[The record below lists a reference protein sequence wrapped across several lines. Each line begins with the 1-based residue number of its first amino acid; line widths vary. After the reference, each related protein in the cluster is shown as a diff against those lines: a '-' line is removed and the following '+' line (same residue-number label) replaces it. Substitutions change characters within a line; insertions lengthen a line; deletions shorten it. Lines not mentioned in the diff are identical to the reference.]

1 MTNSKVI
8 ISPKTK
14 VGELLDAYPELE
26 NVLMAMS
33 PAFEKLKN
41 PVLRKTVAKVATLQQ
56 VSVVGGVNI
65 DEMIRILRKNAGQ
78 NEMESLIED
87 QVIKVSELPEWF
99 DKAKIKEKF
108 DATSIINAGESP
120 MKEILQR
127 VSLLKPG
134 DIFELTSPFTPA
146 PIIDMLH
153 AKKYKTCTIVD
164 NLNVLTY
171 ICKEY
176 STS

>member
-1 MTNSKVI
+1 MTNSKII

-26 NVLMAMS
+26 HVLMAMS

-56 VSVVGGVNI
+56 VCIVGGVSI

-78 NEMESLIED
+78 DEIESFTAD
-87 QVIKVSELPEWF
+87 KVYQNSELPEWF
-99 DKAKIKEKF
+99 DKAKIKEKL

-120 MKEILQR
+120 MKEILHK
-127 VSLLKPG
+127 VGLLKPG
-134 DIFELTSPFTPA
+134 EIFELKTPFTPA

-153 AKKYKTCTIVD
+153 SKKYKTCTIVD

-171 ICKEY
+171 ICK
-176 STS
+176 

>member
-1 MTNSKVI
+1 MRNSKII

-26 NVLMAMS
+26 HVLMAMS

-56 VSVVGGVNI
+56 VCIVGGVNI
-65 DEMIRILRKNAGQ
+65 DEMIRILRKSTGQ
-78 NEMESLIED
+78 NETESLTAD
-87 QVIKVSELPEWF
+87 KVYQDSELPEWF

-120 MKEILQR
+120 MKEILHK
-127 VSLLKPG
+127 VSLLIPG
-134 DIFELTSPFTPA
+134 EIFELETPFTPA

-164 NLNVLTY
+164 NLNALTY
-171 ICKEY
+171 ICK
-176 STS
+176 

>member
-1 MTNSKVI
+1 MTNSKII
-8 ISPKTK
+8 ISPKTR

-26 NVLMAMS
+26 HVLMAMS

-56 VSVVGGVNI
+56 VCIVGGVNI
-65 DEMIRILRKNAGQ
+65 DEMIRILRKSTGQ
-78 NEMESLIED
+78 NDTESLHED
-87 QVIKVSELPEWF
+87 QATQDSELPEWF

-108 DATSIINAGESP
+108 DATPIINAGESP
-120 MKEILQR
+120 MKEILHR
-127 VSLLKPG
+127 ASLLKPG
-134 DIFELTSPFTPA
+134 EIFELQTPFTPA
-146 PIIDMLH
+146 PIIDMLN

-171 ICKEY
+171 ICK
-176 STS
+176 